1 MNRPETAAYV
11 LRRFWLWPLE
21 LWLQPM
27 DLSDRIHAAPR
38 AELIAGGLGGG
49 LWGALIGVLV
59 WAWTGDLDS
68 VWVLSVI
75 SLVAVAFAVL
85 VAVAGAV
92 VGELDVDV
100 ATALAAVV
108 AGALVGVGV
117 GAGAV
122 GVTAVLAAA
131 VTAAAAPAPA
141 PTPTHAVAAAFLV
154 AYLIISVA
162 IGSFLGVWLNGS
174 TVDMLARGVSG
185 ALAISVLMIWRGP
198 SSLRMITESVFLT
211 LMLIGLL
218 IVGFAFLPRADS
230 AEMGQWG
237 LGLGLSLAG
246 GALAGLFFYDRHG
259 IAGRRSKRDQRI
271 AAESQMLWLWCPWA
285 LCLPLAAAAYGLGP
299 ETAGLNVKLDQLAFY
314 LALTPV
320 VLTGLPAWPVAALV
334 ALRQFRPPRDDAVMK
349 APDWLGRTLPFRW
362 QTCAFPLPG
371 LRNWL
376 LRLGR
381 EHGGAVAL
389 EAIQQVQFGTLQ
401 LAAARRSARTL
412 AIEPRTALP
421 FCGAVAVGTNALTLA
436 GLGPTGPVAC
446 AVAALW
452 ARGEKEADS
461 PLLLDIGRKRAR
473 SPALAGPFGPAQGP
487 RPAADETTLEL
498 MRKRPSA
505 ARIDYAL
512 ERLSTLQDHTQVREV
527 VDLLEHLARFA
538 APTEVR
544 QWSGATLSTE
554 SRPDDWLAGGWCLVR
569 DLTGA
574 LDTLAQDY
582 RALTSPAARR
592 RLLESRAERVRQ
604 LAWDGLPDY
613 WKGIGSE
620 LAAHWITLLEAEAR
634 QAREWLNL
642 AVEAP
647 GVRFVRGD
655 QRLKLRVCN
664 RSAEPARSV
673 RVALEPTDGIVW
685 VHDHARLDLLEGGKE
700 ADLGLDFQAASEGA
714 VRIAGRLD
722 AEDLDGN
729 PFALP
734 FAFQVQIARAG
745 RPYRTPAY
753 QPYVTG
759 EGLGSDRV
767 FVGRTDL
774 IDWLRGLWLQPDGK
788 PAVVLVGQ
796 RRIGKTSLLNKVV
809 RDGLPGTGLLP
820 IAINMQGVGSEY
832 DFLSEVAGQMADL
845 LDQPAPDLDRAEP
858 YAAFKVF
865 LKVARESLGPRRFL
879 LMLDEADL
887 IPERRLGDL
896 LPGFLRA
903 LMQEPHYPTV
913 LLFCGTTRLK
923 AMGRDY
929 FSILFNTA
937 QFRTVGYLS
946 AGESAEVLEKPA
958 RGVLEYDPAV
968 LADGYRLTRGQ
979 PLLLQLIGA
988 NLINAFNEQVRRG
1001 EERSDYVDTNDFDRA
1016 VKSVVEQETNAAC
1029 ENHWEDSDLAT
1040 HRVLAALAWATD
1052 ETNRRQLDI
1061 DGIESAMA
1069 ETRLSQRREQT
1080 FRCLERLADDEVLER
1095 DGPTYRFWVP
1105 LYRRWVAWRWPPGR
1119 VRDEVAG

>member
-1 MNRPETAAYV
+1 MTGRETVVYV

-21 LWLQPM
+21 LWLRPM
-27 DLSDRIHAAPR
+27 DLCDRIDAAPR
-38 AELIAGGLGGG
+38 EELIAGVSAGA
-49 LWGALIGVLV
+49 LWGALMGVLV
-59 WAWTGDLDS
+59 WAWAGDLSS
-68 VWVLSVI
+68 VWVLSLVF
-75 SLVAVAFAVL
+75 LVASAAPVFMGNVVVATGA

-92 VGELDVDV
+92 PVAVAVAVADVNAGAIAIAV
-100 ATALAAVV
+100 AVV
-108 AGALVGVGV
+108 FF
-117 GAGAV
+117 
-122 GVTAVLAAA
+122 
-131 VTAAAAPAPA
+131 TAAAATAA
-141 PTPTHAVAAAFLV
+141 DGSAVDLALTGAVFSAYVIIGAALGFFV
-154 AYLIISVA
+154 
-162 IGSFLGVWLNGS
+162 GVWLDSSMLG
-174 TVDMLARGVSG
+174 TV
-185 ALAISVLMIWRGP
+185 ALVVGGGLIASALMAWRGP
-198 SSLRMITESVFLT
+198 LKLIFQMVF
-211 LMLIGLL
+211 MLLLVIGLP
-218 IVGFAFLPRADS
+218 IVGFALVLRADL
-230 AEMGQWG
+230 ADMAQWG
-237 LGLGLSLAG
+237 LCLCLPLAV
-246 GALAGLFFYDRHG
+246 GALAGLFLSHRTG
-259 IAGRRSKRDQRI
+259 IARRRSKRDQRI
-271 AAESQMLWLWCPWA
+271 ATECQLLWLRFPWA
-285 LCLPLAAAAYGLGP
+285 LCLPLALAAYTFGP
-299 ETAGLNVKLDQLAFY
+299 ATAGLNAKLDQLAFY

-334 ALRQFRPPRDDAVMK
+334 ALRQFRPPRDDAAMRP
-349 APDWLGRTLPFRW
+349 PDWLGSTLPFRW

-371 LRNWL
+371 LGGWL
-376 LRLGR
+376 VRLGR
-381 EHGGAVAL
+381 ERGCSAAL
-389 EAIQQVQFGTLQ
+389 DAIQQVQFGTLQ
-401 LAAARRSARTL
+401 LAAARRAARVL
-412 AIEPRTALP
+412 AGEPRTALP
-421 FCGAVAVGTNALTLA
+421 FCGAVAAGTNAVTLA
-436 GLGPTGPVAC
+436 GLESTGPAAC
-446 AVAALW
+446 AIGALS
-452 ARGEKEADS
+452 ALGENEANL
-461 PLLLDIGRKRAR
+461 PLLLDIGRKRAWF
-473 SPALAGPFGPAQGP
+473 PALTGLLGAARDRPPAVDGPM
-487 RPAADETTLEL
+487 LEL
-498 MRKRPSA
+498 IRGRPLG

-512 ERLSTLQDHTQVREV
+512 ERLSTLPNHAQWREV
-527 VDLLEHLARFA
+527 DDLLEHLARLA

-554 SRPDDWLAGGWCLVR
+554 PRPDDWLTGGWRLVR
-569 DLTGA
+569 DLTDA
-574 LDTLAQDY
+574 LDNLAQDY
-582 RALTSPAARR
+582 RALTSPSARR

-620 LAAHWITLLEAEAR
+620 LAAHWIALLEAEAR

-647 GVRFVRGD
+647 GGRFVRGD

-673 RVALEPTDGIVW
+673 RLALEPTAGIVW

-734 FAFQVQIARAG
+734 FAFQVQIAAAG
-745 RPYRTPAY
+745 RPYRIPDY

-832 DFLSEVAGQMADL
+832 DFLSEAAGQMADL
-845 LDQPAPDLDRAEP
+845 LEHPAPDLDRAEP

-865 LKVARESLGPRRFL
+865 LKDARGPLGPRRFL

-903 LMQEPHYPTV
+903 LMQEPQYPTV

-937 QFRTVGYLS
+937 QFRTVSYLT

-958 RGVLEYDPAV
+958 RGILEYDPAI
-968 LADGYRLTRGQ
+968 LADAYRLTRGQ

-1016 VKSVVEQETNAAC
+1016 VRAVVELETNAAF
-1029 ENHWEDSDLAT
+1029 ENHWEDSDPAT

-1061 DGIESAMA
+1061 DGIESAML
-1069 ETRLSQRREQT
+1069 ETRLTLPRERT

-1105 LYRRWVAWRWPPGR
+1105 LYRRWVSWRWPPGR
-1119 VRDEVAG
+1119 VRDELPG

>member
-1 MNRPETAAYV
+1 MP
-11 LRRFWLWPLE
+11 
-21 LWLQPM
+21 
-27 DLSDRIHAAPR
+27 
-38 AELIAGGLGGG
+38 IA
-49 LWGALIGVLV
+49 
-59 WAWTGDLDS
+59 
-68 VWVLSVI
+68 
-75 SLVAVAFAVL
+75 
-85 VAVAGAV
+85 
-92 VGELDVDV
+92 
-100 ATALAAVV
+100 
-108 AGALVGVGV
+108 
-117 GAGAV
+117 
-122 GVTAVLAAA
+122 
-131 VTAAAAPAPA
+131 
-141 PTPTHAVAAAFLV
+141 
-154 AYLIISVA
+154 
-162 IGSFLGVWLNGS
+162 
-174 TVDMLARGVSG
+174 
-185 ALAISVLMIWRGP
+185 
-198 SSLRMITESVFLT
+198 
-211 LMLIGLL
+211 
-218 IVGFAFLPRADS
+218 GFAFLPQADS
-230 AEMGQWG
+230 AEMAQWG
-237 LGLGLSLAG
+237 LGLCLALAV
-246 GALAGLFFYDRHG
+246 GALAGSFLNERTG
-259 IAGRRSKRDQRI
+259 IARRRSRRDQRI
-271 AAESQMLWLWCPWA
+271 AAESQTYWLWFPWA
-285 LCLPLAAAAYGLGP
+285 LYLPLTVAAYWLGP
-299 ETAGLNVKLDQLAFY
+299 TIAGLDAKLDEIAIYCALA
-314 LALTPV
+314 PV
-320 VLTGLPAWPVAALV
+320 VLTGLPAWPFAALV
-334 ALRQFRPPRDDAVMK
+334 ALRQFRPAGVGGAALRG
-349 APDWLGRTLPFRW
+349 PDWLGGTLPFRW

-371 LRNWL
+371 LGDWL

-381 EHGGAVAL
+381 ERGGSAAL
-389 EAIQQVQFGTLQ
+389 EAIQQIQFGTLQ
-401 LAAARRSARTL
+401 FAAARRAARLL
-412 AIEPRTALP
+412 ANEPQTALP

-436 GLGPTGPVAC
+436 CLKPSGPAAC
-446 AVAALW
+446 AVTALLAGPW
-452 ARGEKEADS
+452 RDVMFQSAMPDAYVLARLSAQGA
-461 PLLLDIGRKRAR
+461 PLLLDIGHRRAW
-473 SPALAGPFGPAQGP
+473 PLALAGLFGLARNP
-487 RPAADETTLEL
+487 RPSYGEPTLQSIL
-498 MRKRPSA
+498 MQPLDRRIEYALKRLGTLS
-505 ARIDYAL
+505 DYA
-512 ERLSTLQDHTQVREV
+512 QCREFRELC
-527 VDLLEHLARFA
+527 DCLALL
-538 APTEVR
+538 APPIELR
-544 QWSGATLSTE
+544 QWSGATMSMLT
-554 SRPDDWLAGGWCLVR
+554 RPNDWLAGGWRLVH

-574 LDTLAQDY
+574 LDSLAQDY
-582 RALTSPAARR
+582 RALTSPVARR

-620 LAAHWITLLEAEAR
+620 LAAHWISLLEAEAR

-642 AVEAP
+642 AIEAP
-647 GVRFVRGD
+647 AVRFVRGD

-673 RVALEPTDGIVW
+673 RVTLDPTADIVW

-734 FAFQVQIARAG
+734 FAFQIEIARAG
-745 RPYRTPAY
+745 RPYRTPDY

-767 FVGRTDL
+767 FVGRADL

-796 RRIGKTSLLNKVV
+796 RRIGKTSLLNKLA
-809 RDGLPGTGLLP
+809 RDGLSGTGLLP
-820 IAINMQGVGSEY
+820 VAINIQGAGSEY
-832 DFLSEVAGQMADL
+832 DFLSEAAGGMARL
-845 LDQPAPDLDRAEP
+845 LGQSAPELDRAEP
-858 YAAFKVF
+858 YAAFKSF
-865 LKVARESLGPRRFL
+865 LQGARGPLGPRRFL

-903 LMQEPHYPTV
+903 LMQEPQYPTV

-937 QFRTVGYLS
+937 QFRTVSYLS

-958 RGVLEYDPAV
+958 RGILEYDPAV

-1016 VKSVVEQETNAAC
+1016 VKSVVEQETNAAF
-1029 ENHWEDSDLAT
+1029 ENHWDDSDPAT

-1069 ETRLSQRREQT
+1069 ETRLSQPREQT